1 MLKES
6 CNKEY
11 TTTLCCTCSN
21 IYNLCSELD
30 TAVQKIEGIQGGE
43 LLGDVQSSKLA
54 SITQNR
60 ITISHKT
67 GIYFIDNV

>member
-1 MLKES
+1 M
-6 CNKEY
+6 
-11 TTTLCCTCSN
+11 
-21 IYNLCSELD
+21 YNLCSELD
-30 TAVQKIEGIQGGE
+30 TAVQKIEGIKRSE

-67 GIYFIDNV
+67 GIYFIDHV